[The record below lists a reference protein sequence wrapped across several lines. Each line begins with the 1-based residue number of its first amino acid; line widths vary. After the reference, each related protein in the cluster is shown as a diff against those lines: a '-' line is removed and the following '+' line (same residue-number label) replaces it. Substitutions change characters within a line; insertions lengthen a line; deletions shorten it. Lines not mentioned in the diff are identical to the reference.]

1 MNTIGNIGVIILT
14 IWGAIM
20 MFGIEIK
27 EMMKK

>member
-1 MNTIGNIGVIILT
+1 MNTIGNIGVIILV